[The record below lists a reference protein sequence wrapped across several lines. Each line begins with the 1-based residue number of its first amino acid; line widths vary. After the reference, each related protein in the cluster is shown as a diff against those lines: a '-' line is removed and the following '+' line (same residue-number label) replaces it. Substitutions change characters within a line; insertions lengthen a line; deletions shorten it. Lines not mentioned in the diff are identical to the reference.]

1 MQSSLV
7 PNAGANQMSV
17 EITSVPNRVF
27 MPTWWAHSLIS
38 SFKDAAATLMTQ
50 CWQFKRMKGKEVQI
64 KNPSPKCIFLKL
76 HRFFTVFFFLP
87 MQTLARLLPVLFGFW
102 LTWCAWP
109 SQCTMVRSCEKSRMH
124 STYQKKTQ
132 NRTRFGFFGACTLLA
147 EKRRKKLWVFLA
159 V

>member
-64 KNPSPKCIFLKL
+64 KNPSPKTHFLE
-76 HRFFTVFFFLP
+76 TPPVFHCCFFLP
-87 MQTLARLLPVLFGFW
+87 MQTLARLFPVLFGFL

-124 STYQKKTQ
+124 SIYQKTHPKQ
-132 NRTRFGFFGACTLLA
+132 NEIWVFWCMQSSCR
-147 EKRRKKLWVFLA
+147 KKKKKLWVFLA